1 MKSRKIQCSLI
12 GMLFFSGL
20 AYGQTVPNISYDFQN
35 LDLVSPVGQFVVG
48 NGYNML
54 NAPLGDAGYWN
65 VLSMRH
71 QNPGNSYVTQIAG
84 EFFGSRL
91 AFRNTNSGSNKQWS
105 EIYHSNNIPALK
117 TALGIDPNILIG
129 LDGPALGVN
138 IKANWSGLTG
148 DWARGFTISDQN
160 ANSFFGIGVYG
171 SANNGVANMGRGW
184 IGESYNNSYMNF
196 LPNGDV
202 GIGTATPKE
211 KLSVN
216 GKIRAKEI
224 KVELANW
231 PDYVFEEGYQKLS
244 LSEIEQFI
252 KQNKHLPG
260 VPTARQV
267 EQEGVEL
274 GEMNKVLLK
283 KIEELTLLLI
293 DQNKKNQE
301 QDELIKKMMIEL
313 KAQSSKKDQ
322 GNH

>member
-1 MKSRKIQCSLI
+1 MNKIKQLIISTLFCSGI
-12 GMLFFSGL
+12 
-20 AYGQTVPNISYDFQN
+20 AYGQTVPNSVYDSQN
-35 LDLVSPVGQFVVG
+35 LDVVAPAGQFVVG

-54 NAPLGDAGYWN
+54 NSPLGDPSFWN

-71 QNPGNSYVTQIAG
+71 HNPANNYVTQIAG

-91 AFRNTNSGSNKQWS
+91 AFRNTINSSNMQWS
-105 EIYHSNNIPALK
+105 EIYHSGNIPTLK
-117 TALGIDPNILIG
+117 TALGIDPNVLIG

-138 IKANWSGLTG
+138 IKANWSGLTSN
-148 DWARGFTISDQN
+148 WARGFTVSDQN
-160 ANSFFGIGVYG
+160 ANSFFGLGVYG
-171 SANNGVANMGRGW
+171 AVNNGAASMERGW
-184 IGESYNNSYMNF
+184 IGESYNNSFMNF

-224 KVELANW
+224 KVETANW
-231 PDYVFEEGYQKLS
+231 PDYVFEEGYQNQS
-244 LSEIEQFI
+244 LSEIESFI

-260 VPTARQV
+260 VPTAKQV

-301 QDELIKKMMIEL
+301 QDELIKKMMTEL
-313 KAQSSKKDQ
+313 KQQSSKKS
-322 GNH
+322 GN

>member
-1 MKSRKIQCSLI
+1 MNKIKYLI
-12 GMLFFSGL
+12 ITTLFCSGL
-20 AYGQTVPNISYDFQN
+20 AYGQTVPNTPYSFQN
-35 LDLVSPVGQFVVG
+35 LDSVAPVGQFVVG
-48 NGYNML
+48 NGHNML
-54 NAPLGDAGYWN
+54 NAPFADTGYWN

-71 QNPGNSYVTQIAG
+71 QNPDNSYVTQIAG
-84 EFFGSRL
+84 EFFGPRL

-105 EIYHSNNIPALK
+105 EIYHSNNIPTLK

-129 LDGPALGVN
+129 LDNPAYGVN
-138 IKANWSGLTG
+138 IKMNWPGFTG
-148 DWARGFTISDQN
+148 NWARGFIVSDQN
-160 ANSFFGIGVYG
+160 ANNFFGIGVYG

-202 GIGTATPKE
+202 GIGTATPQE

-224 KVELANW
+224 KVEATNW
-231 PDYVFEEGYQKLS
+231 PDYVFEESYQKQS
-244 LSEIEQFI
+244 LEEIAQFI

-260 VPTARQV
+260 VPTAKQV
-267 EQEGVEL
+267 KQDGVEL
-274 GEMNKVLLK
+274 GEMNKILLK

-301 QDELIKKMMIEL
+301 QDELIKKMMLEL
-313 KAQSSKKDQ
+313 REKNSQKEQ
-322 GNH
+322 

>member
-54 NAPLGDAGYWN
+54 NAPFGDTGYWN

-71 QNPGNSYVTQIAG
+71 GNPDNSYVTQIAG
-84 EFFGSRL
+84 EFFGPRL
-91 AFRNTNSGSNKQWS
+91 AFRNTNSGSIKQWS
-105 EIYHSNNIPALK
+105 EIYHNNNIPALK

-129 LDGPALGVN
+129 LDGSALGVN
-138 IKANWSGLTG
+138 IKANWPGLTSTF
-148 DWARGFTISDQN
+148 ARGFTVSDQN
-160 ANSFFGIGVYG
+160 ANSLFGIGAYG
-171 SANNGVANMGRGW
+171 GVNNGAASMERGW
-184 IGESYNNSYMNF
+184 IGRSYDDSYMNF
-196 LPNGDV
+196 LANGDV
-202 GIGTATPKE
+202 GIGTSTPKE

-224 KVELANW
+224 KVETANW
-231 PDYVFEEGYQKLS
+231 PDYVFEEGYQNQS
-244 LSEIEQFI
+244 LTEIEQFI
-252 KQNKHLPG
+252 KRNKHLPG
-260 VPTARQV
+260 VPTAKQV

-313 KAQSSKKDQ
+313 KAQSSKKDK
-322 GNH
+322 GNN